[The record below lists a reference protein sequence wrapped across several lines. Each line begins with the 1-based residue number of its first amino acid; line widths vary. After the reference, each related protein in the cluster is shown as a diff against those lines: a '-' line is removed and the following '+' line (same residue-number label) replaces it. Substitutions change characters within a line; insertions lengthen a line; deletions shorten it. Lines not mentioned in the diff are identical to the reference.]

1 MNVSPYMPSPSIESN
16 TLSNQIHT
24 GLDYLRQSV
33 AMGSFVGQPNDFDDG
48 ETTSGGQFLA

>member
-1 MNVSPYMPSPSIESN
+1 MNISPYMPSLSIESN

-24 GLDYLRQSV
+24 GLDYLRQSA

-48 ETTSGGQFLA
+48 KTTSDGRFLA